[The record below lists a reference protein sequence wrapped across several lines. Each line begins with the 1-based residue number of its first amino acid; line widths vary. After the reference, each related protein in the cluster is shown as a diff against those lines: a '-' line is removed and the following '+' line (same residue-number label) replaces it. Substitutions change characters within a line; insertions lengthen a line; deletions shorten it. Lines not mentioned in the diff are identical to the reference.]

1 MSFLNPRI
9 REKLLE
15 WRRSPLLFVN
25 ECIDVTPTDQ
35 QADLLVRFPRNTR
48 TTVRS
53 GHGTGKDAS
62 ASWLILWFMATRA
75 YPKVVCTAPTARQL
89 ADVLWSELSKWLR
102 KSLLAEE
109 FVLQKDKMFHKE
121 SPKEWWCRAVSPSV
135 KASKEEQ
142 AETLA
147 GFHGDHLLIVA
158 DEASGIPDPVFIP
171 LEGAMTQEDNRVL
184 LIGNM
189 TKNSGYF
196 YDSHFHPE
204 LSKPWTQLHWNSK
217 YSTNVKP
224 EYPNYMATKYGLE
237 SSVYRVRVEG
247 EPPLEDETTL
257 IPLAWAIQCI
267 GNETIVSEDEPRY
280 LGVDVARYGEDKSII
295 LPRQGLRI
303 HAWQQFQG
311 MNTITLGG
319 HVLETFREI
328 EADGIATDVI
338 GVGAGLTDWLQK
350 RPGGHRV
357 VFGVNVASSSSD
369 RERYNRLR
377 DELWLAMRDK
387 CMNAQYWFP
396 DNTPAEKEM
405 SDELCNELASLT
417 YDFDNQGAFKVESK
431 RQAKLRGVASPN
443 IADALAL
450 TEYFHTVA
458 YRMWQ
463 TPAAQENKD
472 RWANVYESE
481 ARAGRD
487 SWQVH

>member
-1 MSFLNPRI
+1 MMNPRI
-9 REKLLE
+9 REKLKE
-15 WRRSPLLFVN
+15 WQRSPLLFVN
-25 ECIDVTPTDQ
+25 DCIDVEPTDQ
-35 QADLLVRFPRNTR
+35 QADLLAAFPKNKR

-53 GHGTGKDAS
+53 GHGTGKDAC

-102 KSLLAEE
+102 KSLLADE
-109 FVLQKDKMFHKE
+109 FVLQKDKLFHKD

-147 GFHGDHLLIVA
+147 GFHGDHLLIVV

-189 TKNSGYF
+189 TKNAGYF
-196 YDSHFHPE
+196 YDSHFHVE
-204 LSKPWTQLHWNSK
+204 LRKPWKRLHWDSR
-217 YSTNVKP
+217 YSTNVKK
-224 EYPNYMATKYGLE
+224 EYPDYMATKYGLE
-237 SSVYRVRVEG
+237 SSIYLVRVMG

-267 GNETIVSEDEPRY
+267 DNEIHIAEDEPIF

-295 LPRQGLRI
+295 MPRHGLKI
-303 HAWQQFQG
+303 FPWQQFQG
-311 MNTITLGG
+311 MNTISLGG
-319 HVLETFREI
+319 HVLEAFREM

-338 GVGAGLTDWLQK
+338 GVGAGVTDWLQK
-350 RPGGHRV
+350 RPGGYRV
-357 VFGVNVASSSSD
+357 VYGVNTASSSSD

-396 DNTPAEKEM
+396 AGNKIEEDM
-405 SDELCNELASLT
+405 SNELCNELASLT

-458 YRMWQ
+458 FRVWKK
-463 TPAAQENKD
+463 TDPKD
-472 RWANVYESE
+472 DKDKFDGWYKQAGG
-481 ARAGRD
+481 AGRD
-487 SWQVH
+487 SWQVY

>member
-1 MSFLNPRI
+1 
-9 REKLLE
+9 
-15 WRRSPLLFVN
+15 
-25 ECIDVTPTDQ
+25 
-35 QADLLVRFPRNTR
+35 
-48 TTVRS
+48 
-53 GHGTGKDAS
+53 
-62 ASWLILWFMATRA
+62 
-75 YPKVVCTAPTARQL
+75 
-89 ADVLWSELSKWLR
+89 
-102 KSLLAEE
+102 
-109 FVLQKDKMFHKE
+109 MFHKE

-280 LGVDVARYGEDKSII
+280 LGVD
-295 LPRQGLRI
+295 
-303 HAWQQFQG
+303 
-311 MNTITLGG
+311 TLG
-319 HVLETFREI
+319 
-328 EADGIATDVI
+328 
-338 GVGAGLTDWLQK
+338 
-350 RPGGHRV
+350 
-357 VFGVNVASSSSD
+357 NSS
-369 RERYNRLR
+369 
-377 DELWLAMRDK
+377 
-387 CMNAQYWFP
+387 
-396 DNTPAEKEM
+396 
-405 SDELCNELASLT
+405 
-417 YDFDNQGAFKVESK
+417 
-431 RQAKLRGVASPN
+431 
-443 IADALAL
+443 
-450 TEYFHTVA
+450 
-458 YRMWQ
+458 
-463 TPAAQENKD
+463 
-472 RWANVYESE
+472 
-481 ARAGRD
+481 RA
-487 SWQVH
+487 